1 MKNVR
6 VARRYAQALM
16 PIAEE
21 HRAMDTVAA
30 DLSVIGETLRASRD
44 LRLLLRSPVIKEGKK
59 VAIFQDLFA
68 ARVNRITFGFV
79 LLLIQKRRESLLPDI
94 IEQFHALRD
103 EKQGIVSVQ
112 VTGST
117 ELSAG
122 QERDLAQRMEQYSG
136 KKVRVQFA
144 LDSAIRGG
152 LVVRLGDTVLDM
164 SGRRQLE
171 RLRERFLQGGPSTM
185 TNA

>member
-21 HRAMDTVAA
+21 QRAIDTVASDFTA
-30 DLSVIGETLRASRD
+30 IGETIRASRD
-44 LRLLLRSPVIKEGKK
+44 LRLLLLSPVIKEGKK
-59 VAIFQDLFA
+59 AAVFQELFA
-68 ARVNRITFGFV
+68 ARVNRITLGFV
-79 LLLIQKRRESLLPDI
+79 LLLIRKRRELLLPDI

-103 EKQGIVSVQ
+103 EKQGIVTVN

-117 ELSAG
+117 ELSAA
-122 QERDLAQRMEQYSG
+122 QERDLGQRMERYSG
-136 KKVRVQFA
+136 KKVRIRFA
-144 LDSAIRGG
+144 VDSTIRGG
-152 LVVRLGDTVLDM
+152 LIVRLGDTVLDM
-164 SGRRQLE
+164 SVRRQLE
-171 RLRERFLQGGPSTM
+171 QLRERFLQGGPSTT

>member
-21 HRAMDTVAA
+21 QRVIDTVAA
-30 DLSVIGETLRASRD
+30 DLAAIGKTLRASRD
-44 LRLLLRSPVIKEGKK
+44 LHLLLLSPVIKEGKK
-59 VAIFQDLFA
+59 AAILRELFG
-68 ARVNRITFGFV
+68 ARINRITLGFV
-79 LLLIQKRRESLLPDI
+79 LLLVQKRRESLLPDI

-103 EKQGIVSVQ
+103 EKQGIVTVK

-117 ELSAG
+117 ELSAD
-122 QERDLAQRMEQYSG
+122 QARDLGQRMEQYSG
-136 KKVRVQFA
+136 KKVRIQFA
-144 LDSAIRGG
+144 LDNAIRGG
-152 LVVRLGDTVLDM
+152 LVIRLGDTVLDM
-164 SGRRQLE
+164 SVRRQLE
-171 RLRERFLQGGPSTM
+171 RLRERFLQGGPSTT